1 MIETKPGKTISRPAN
16 CPCSPPSSSSKRCN
30 RGYTTIYEG
39 CQCTDPIENDGNNE
53 VDAAFCGAAHEP
65 EDMGAFTGWILLFGF
80 SALFAIL
87 AFLV

>member
-1 MIETKPGKTISRPAN
+1 MSPRSATVWLR
-16 CPCSPPSSSSKRCN
+16 CSMLRSSGVYPEAKM
-30 RGYTTIYEG
+30 
-39 CQCTDPIENDGNNE
+39 TDPIDNDGNNE
-53 VDAAFCGAAHEP
+53 VDAAVSGAAHEP